1 MPKIKNPFGQAN
13 VVALTAT
20 GAQAIT
26 IEDELTIVDG
36 QTVIAT
42 GNRTLNLTISSE
54 IKAGASIFLKS
65 RTTATETT
73 VPGTGMTAPTI
84 TGVAG
89 KIFCA
94 KYIYDGITF
103 KPVAA
108 AVQID

>member
-1 MPKIKNPFGQAN
+1 MTKIKNPFGQAN
-13 VVALTAT
+13 IVALTAT

-26 IEDELTIVDG
+26 IEDDLTIIDG

-42 GNRTLNLTISSE
+42 GNRTLNLTINAE
-54 IKAGASIFLKS
+54 VKAGSTIFLKS
-65 RTTATETT
+65 RTTAVETT
-73 VPGTGMTAPTI
+73 IPGTGMTGPTI

-94 KYIYDGITF
+94 KYLYDGLTF
-103 KPVAA
+103 KAIGA